1 MSNIVDKVFDNSE
14 DGKPNYAIDLVDGT
28 RLYARGKVLNPMP
41 QSGDAINF
49 TVVNVKTSKG
59 GNPYTNVKDVAIAD
73 NHTLDDDLPVSS
85 SYGATHGQTYPSVS
99 SAKQATT
106 SVTNTSG
113 GDLPRFTYNTGGS
126 HMVNNGKNATQRMD
140 IFVTG
145 VVGRSM
151 GSGHFSVEDISDLTK
166 NAVRAFND
174 NLKNI

>member
-28 RLYARGKVLNPMP
+28 RLYYRGKVMNPMP

-49 TVVNVKTSKG
+49 TIINVKTSKG
-59 GNPYTNVKDVAIAD
+59 GNPYTNVKDVSIAD
-73 NHTLDDDLPVSS
+73 NHTLDDDLP
-85 SYGATHGQTYPSVS
+85 
-99 SAKQATT
+99 
-106 SVTNTSG
+106 
-113 GDLPRFTYNTGGS
+113 TGGNQTRPMPIS
-126 HMVNNGKNATQRMD
+126 NGMNKNETQRMD

-151 GSGHFSVEDISDLTK
+151 GSGHFSVQDISDLTK

>member
-28 RLYARGKVLNPMP
+28 RLYYRGKVMNPMP

-49 TVVNVKTSKG
+49 TVINVKTSKG
-59 GNPYTNVKDVAIAD
+59 GNPYTNVKDVSIAD
-73 NHTLDDDLPVSS
+73 NHTLDDDLPNNN
-85 SYGATHGQTYPSVS
+85 YQPQQQTRPMPIS
-99 SAKQATT
+99 
-106 SVTNTSG
+106 
-113 GDLPRFTYNTGGS
+113 
-126 HMVNNGKNATQRMD
+126 NGMNKNDTQRMD

>member
-1 MSNIVDKVFDNSE
+1 MSNIVDKVFDNTE

-28 RLYARGKVLNPMP
+28 RLYYRGKVMNPMP

-49 TVVNVKTSKG
+49 TIINVKTSKG
-59 GNPYTNVKDVAIAD
+59 GNPYTNVKNVSIAD
-73 NHTLDDDLPVSS
+73 NHTLDDALP
-85 SYGATHGQTYPSVS
+85 
-99 SAKQATT
+99 
-106 SVTNTSG
+106 TSG
-113 GDLPRFTYNTGGS
+113 QQSRPMPTG
-126 HMVNNGKNATQRMD
+126 NGMNKNDTQRMD

>member
-28 RLYARGKVLNPMP
+28 RLYYRGKVMNPMP

-49 TVVNVKTSKG
+49 TIINVKTSKG
-59 GNPYTNVKDVAIAD
+59 GNPYTNVKDVSIAD
-73 NHTLDDDLPVSS
+73 NHTLDDDLPNNNYQPQQQSRPLPVS
-85 SYGATHGQTYPSVS
+85 
-99 SAKQATT
+99 
-106 SVTNTSG
+106 
-113 GDLPRFTYNTGGS
+113 
-126 HMVNNGKNATQRMD
+126 NGMNKNDTQRMD

-151 GSGHFSVEDISDLTK
+151 GSGHFSVGDISDLTK

>member
-106 SVTNTSG
+106 MPIS
-113 GDLPRFTYNTGGS
+113 
-126 HMVNNGKNATQRMD
+126 NGIYKNETQRMD

>member
-28 RLYARGKVLNPMP
+28 RLYYRGKVMNPMP

-49 TVVNVKTSKG
+49 TVINVKTSKG
-59 GNPYTNVKDVAIAD
+59 GNPYTNVKDVSIAD
-73 NHTLDDDLPVSS
+73 NHTLDDDLPNNNYQPQQQSRPMPVS
-85 SYGATHGQTYPSVS
+85 
-99 SAKQATT
+99 
-106 SVTNTSG
+106 
-113 GDLPRFTYNTGGS
+113 
-126 HMVNNGKNATQRMD
+126 NGMNKNDTQRMD

-151 GSGHFSVEDISDLTK
+151 GSGHFQAMDIDTLTQ

-174 NLKNI
+174 YLKNI

>member
-14 DGKPNYAIDLVDGT
+14 DGKPNYEIDLVDGT
-28 RLYARGKVLNPMP
+28 RLYYRGKVMNPMP

-49 TVVNVKTSKG
+49 TIINVKTSKG
-59 GNPYTNVKDVAIAD
+59 GNPYTNVKDVSIAD
-73 NHTLDDDLPVSS
+73 NHTLDDDLP
-85 SYGATHGQTYPSVS
+85 
-99 SAKQATT
+99 
-106 SVTNTSG
+106 
-113 GDLPRFTYNTGGS
+113 
-126 HMVNNGKNATQRMD
+126 NNNYQPQQQSRPMPISNGMNKNDTQRMD

-151 GSGHFSVEDISDLTK
+151 GSGHFSVQDISDLTK

>member
-28 RLYARGKVLNPMP
+28 RLYYRGKVMNPMP

-49 TVVNVKTSKG
+49 TVINVKTSKG
-59 GNPYTNVKDVAIAD
+59 GNPYTNVKDVSIAD
-73 NHTLDDDLPVSS
+73 NHTLDDDLPNNN
-85 SYGATHGQTYPSVS
+85 YQPQQQTRPMPIS
-99 SAKQATT
+99 
-106 SVTNTSG
+106 
-113 GDLPRFTYNTGGS
+113 
-126 HMVNNGKNATQRMD
+126 NGMNKNDTQRMD

-151 GSGHFSVEDISDLTK
+151 GSGHFSVQDISDLTK

>member
-28 RLYARGKVLNPMP
+28 RLYARGKVINPLP
-41 QSGDAINF
+41 QSGEAIDF
-49 TVVNVKTSKG
+49 TVINVKTSDKG
-59 GNPYTNVKDVAIAD
+59 NQYTNVKDVVIAH
-73 NHTLDDDLPVSS
+73 NHTLDDDLPTNTQPRV
-85 SYGATHGQTYPSVS
+85 
-99 SAKQATT
+99 TT
-106 SVTNTSG
+106 STTTSG
-113 GDLPRFTYNTGGS
+113 VDLPNYGRYVQNTGGS
-126 HMVNNGKNATQRMD
+126 VTNGKNATQRMD

>member
-49 TVVNVKTSKG
+49 TVVNVKTSDKG
-59 GNPYTNVKDVAIAD
+59 NQYTNVKDVAIAD

-106 SVTNTSG
+106 MPISNG
-113 GDLPRFTYNTGGS
+113 INK
-126 HMVNNGKNATQRMD
+126 NNTQRMD

>member
-1 MSNIVDKVFDNSE
+1 MSNIVDKVFDNSK

-28 RLYARGKVLNPMP
+28 RLYARGIVLDPMP

-49 TVVNVKTSKG
+49 TVVNVKTSDKG
-59 GNPYTNVKDVAIAD
+59 NQYTNVKDVAIAD
-73 NHTLDDDLPVSS
+73 NHTLDDDLPVEQTPTRVPMRSS
-85 SYGATHGQTYPSVS
+85 GASN
-99 SAKQATT
+99 TT
-106 SVTNTSG
+106 SMPFNS
-113 GDLPRFTYNTGGS
+113 
-126 HMVNNGKNATQRMD
+126 KNETQRMD

>member
-49 TVVNVKTSKG
+49 TVINVKTSKG
-59 GNPYTNVKDVAIAD
+59 GNPYTNVKDVSIAD
-73 NHTLDDDLPVSS
+73 NHTLDDDLP
-85 SYGATHGQTYPSVS
+85 
-99 SAKQATT
+99 
-106 SVTNTSG
+106 
-113 GDLPRFTYNTGGS
+113 
-126 HMVNNGKNATQRMD
+126 NNNYQPQQQSRPMPISNGMNKNDTQRMD

-151 GSGHFSVEDISDLTK
+151 GSGYFSVEDISDLTK

>member
-28 RLYARGKVLNPMP
+28 RLYYRGKVMNPMP

-49 TVVNVKTSKG
+49 TIINVKTSKG
-59 GNPYTNVKDVAIAD
+59 GNPYTNVKDVSIAD
-73 NHTLDDDLPVSS
+73 NHTLDDDLPRD
-85 SYGATHGQTYPSVS
+85 YFRANEQT
-99 SAKQATT
+99 TT
-106 SVTNTSG
+106 SSG
-113 GDLPRFTYNTGGS
+113 GTG
-126 HMVNNGKNATQRMD
+126 VNQTRPMPIFNGMNKNDTQRMD

>member
-28 RLYARGKVLNPMP
+28 RLYYRGKVMNPMP

-49 TVVNVKTSKG
+49 TIINVKTSKG
-59 GNPYTNVKDVAIAD
+59 GNPYTNVKDVSIAD
-73 NHTLDDDLPVSS
+73 NHTLDDDLPVNQ
-85 SYGATHGQTYPSVS
+85 H
-99 SAKQATT
+99 
-106 SVTNTSG
+106 
-113 GDLPRFTYNTGGS
+113 GGS
-126 HMVNNGKNATQRMD
+126 YSDSYKAPTKSMPVSNGMNKNDTQRMD

>member
-28 RLYARGKVLNPMP
+28 RLYYRGKVMNPMP

-49 TVVNVKTSKG
+49 TIINVKTSKG
-59 GNPYTNVKDVAIAD
+59 GNPYTNVKDVSIAD
-73 NHTLDDDLPVSS
+73 NHTLDDDLPNAHVAVS
-85 SYGATHGQTYPSVS
+85 TY
-99 SAKQATT
+99 
-106 SVTNTSG
+106 
-113 GDLPRFTYNTGGS
+113 LPQQHSRPMPGS
-126 HMVNNGKNATQRMD
+126 NGMNKNDTQRMD

-151 GSGHFSVEDISDLTK
+151 GSGHFSVQDISDLTK

>member
-59 GNPYTNVKDVAIAD
+59 GNPYTNVKDVSIAD
-73 NHTLDDDLPVSS
+73 NHTLDDDLP
-85 SYGATHGQTYPSVS
+85 
-99 SAKQATT
+99 
-106 SVTNTSG
+106 
-113 GDLPRFTYNTGGS
+113 
-126 HMVNNGKNATQRMD
+126 NNNYQPQQQSRPMPISNGMNKNDTQRMD

-151 GSGHFSVEDISDLTK
+151 GSGHFSVQDISDLTK